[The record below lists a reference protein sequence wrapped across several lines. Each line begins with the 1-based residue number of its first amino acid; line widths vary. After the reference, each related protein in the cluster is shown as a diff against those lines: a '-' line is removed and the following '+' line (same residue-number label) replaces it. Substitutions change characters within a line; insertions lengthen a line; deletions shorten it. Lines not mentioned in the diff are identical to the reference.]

1 MLGYLIPLG
10 TAMQK
15 TGLPEFAAAQL
26 IDNLSVLGP
35 VAVLS
40 GLYLVTTGLTS
51 LTKQ

>member
-1 MLGYLIPLG
+1 MLACLIPLG
-10 TAMQK
+10 TAMRK
-15 TGLPEFAAAQL
+15 TGLADFVAAQL

-51 LTKQ
+51 LMKQ